1 MVIPP
6 TASLRPTALFPGGLS
21 VSASSC
27 QNPPI
32 PSDVP
37 MPSPFVTPA
46 SGPATTPNHPPTHPP
61 MHPWSAPAPTEAIRA
76 STDLHERLAL
86 GARMLQALDVQLR
99 RFEGSLG
106 EQDAFARRIDAVQ
119 QEAATRL
126 GELLHR
132 VDRACEGFAGRLES
146 LERNRLEQ
154 LDRRIAEVGTAAL
167 QRLEQ
172 EVDARRERLDA
183 GNLRITELEHRLL
196 RLEDSLGEVTR
207 RFGDDLRRETEDLQ
221 RRRAETVAAMQ
232 SAAGELVR
240 LIEHSDG
247 VRRGLEEDL
256 RQRAELLQRCRELDR
271 EIRTAAETS
280 LAQARLVA
288 DHLQQGASALQ
299 PRIDQSG
306 ALAARLDL
314 MLESLRE
321 WRPLLDGDVPAQF
334 RRQAEGLFA
343 EGSHRFREQL
353 ERVAAAFQ
361 SLTQMLAGPRGD
373 ADVWSF
379 ALGDVTRNPPDS
391 SSPPTQG

>member
-6 TASLRPTALFPGGLS
+6 TASLRPTAGHPGGLS

-27 QNPPI
+27 PTQ
-32 PSDVP
+32 PSPLDVA

-46 SGPATTPNHPPTHPP
+46 SGPAP
-61 MHPWSAPAPTEAIRA
+61 MPASPWSAPASTEAIRA

-86 GARMLQALDVQLR
+86 GAKMLQALDVQLR

-119 QEAATRL
+119 QEASTRL

-154 LDRRIAEVGTAAL
+154 LDRRIGEVGAAAL
-167 QRLEQ
+167 QRLEHDL
-172 EVDARRERLDA
+172 DARRERLDA
-183 GNLRITELEHRLL
+183 GNLRVTELEHRLL
-196 RLEDSLGEVTR
+196 RLEESLGEVTR
-207 RFGDDLRRETEDLQ
+207 RFGDDLRRETEELQ
-221 RRRAETVAAMQ
+221 RRRAETVAAMH

-280 LAQARLVA
+280 LSQARIVA
-288 DHLQQGASALQ
+288 DHLQQGASSLQ
-299 PRIDQSG
+299 PRLDQAG

-321 WRPLLDGDVPAQF
+321 WRPLLDADVPAQF

-353 ERVAAAFQ
+353 ERVSAAFQ
-361 SLTQMLAGPRGD
+361 SLTQMLAGPQGD
-373 ADVWSF
+373 VDAWSF
-379 ALGDVTRNPPDS
+379 AIGDVTRNPPDS
-391 SSPPTQG
+391 SSPPTRG

>member
-6 TASLRPTALFPGGLS
+6 TASLRPTAGFAGGLS

-27 QNPPI
+27 PTQPSPP
-32 PSDVP
+32 DVS

-46 SGPATTPNHPPTHPP
+46 SGPAP
-61 MHPWSAPAPTEAIRA
+61 MPASPWSAPASTEAIRA

-86 GARMLQALDVQLR
+86 GAKMLQALDVQLR

-119 QEAATRL
+119 QEASTRL

-183 GNLRITELEHRLL
+183 GNLRVTELEHRLL
-196 RLEDSLGEVTR
+196 RLEESLGEVTR
-207 RFGDDLRRETEDLQ
+207 RFGDDLRRETEELQ
-221 RRRAETVAAMQ
+221 RRRVETVAAMH

-280 LAQARLVA
+280 VSQARIVA
-288 DHLQQGASALQ
+288 DHLQQGASGLQ
-299 PRIDQSG
+299 PRLDQAG

-321 WRPLLDGDVPAQF
+321 WRPLLDADVPAQF

-353 ERVAAAFQ
+353 ERVSAAFQ
-361 SLTQMLAGPRGD
+361 SLTQMLAGPQGD
-373 ADVWSF
+373 VDAWSF

-391 SSPPTQG
+391 SSPPNQG